1 MIKRCYSAFEKN
13 FNLSEEQLEKNLS
26 LFLKN
31 FNYIFDSNGKGKINT
46 AVLKYVREN
55 YESSPLD
62 IINDEYYN
70 IYELVFLIS
79 CSLDALNN
87 RRDLKKII
95 TSSSYKLAE
104 KAKQFKITTHKAL
117 YEERY
122 VMRMILLIVGSLSEN
137 MGINETDARLL
148 EALNL
153 YRENKKHF
161 YTLLKLYNENSNEKS
176 RSIFVKNREK
186 MRKVYLNKSIT
197 LEVESAS
204 AEDNDNDLQQ
214 ENNERMFD
222 LDKTKNILYRK
233 YCMLEKKT
241 FH

>member
-87 RRDLKKII
+87 RRDLKKSHHLVINLPKKLN
-95 TSSSYKLAE
+95 SSK
-104 KAKQFKITTHKAL
+104 
-117 YEERY
+117 
-122 VMRMILLIVGSLSEN
+122 
-137 MGINETDARLL
+137 
-148 EALNL
+148 
-153 YRENKKHF
+153 
-161 YTLLKLYNENSNEKS
+161 
-176 RSIFVKNREK
+176 
-186 MRKVYLNKSIT
+186 
-197 LEVESAS
+197 
-204 AEDNDNDLQQ
+204 
-214 ENNERMFD
+214 
-222 LDKTKNILYRK
+222 
-233 YCMLEKKT
+233 
-241 FH
+241 